1 VLDVGGGRL
10 IGVIISV
17 HLLFHELSIV
27 FAEMSS
33 VSDNTT
39 RPRKVSSFSHT
50 PSPYVTD
57 GWYAPMHTCLMYA
70 WRLFP
75 TSSFGCSYARR
86 PSAIILK
93 A

>member
-1 VLDVGGGRL
+1 VLDVGGGQL

-39 RPRKVSSFSHT
+39 RPSPTFSPCPQLRQRLGSS
-50 PSPYVTD
+50 
-57 GWYAPMHTCLMYA
+57 
-70 WRLFP
+70 
-75 TSSFGCSYARR
+75 
-86 PSAIILK
+86 K
-93 A
+93 